1 MLLKLDIENL
11 LPILRILLQHLQLLT
26 VKDEQVDHHFTCF
39 SIPGGII
46 KRCFSLLIVIFCR
59 AVLGDDVD
67 KEQDLQQDSVSPGLV
82 EGNGTELKPKNATY
96 VPNIPG
102 RSQAVGWLDNESSF
116 CRSKASTEAPEND
129 SDIVLNGKVDFLNV
143 SKKTKEER
151 NQHLNTYLSEQQV
164 LSPTCATDDF
174 NTWAYC
180 AKANFYGVNGINK
193 TFFGGEKPPNQIF
206 KDMAEFDKYG
216 FMQDM
221 VLLLVDGCVSCKNS
235 AGKQSELNLS
245 VAQLYKPRRQAGVCP
260 GYLNYYTHTDVQLD
274 KGKASFVYGVVLKE
288 RLCPMVGIADVL
300 PNKTNLVIE
309 PLDYKYEISLVVTHN
324 CTGKE
329 KNVSL
334 KIPTIDVFTTDQTMH
349 DRVMQIRGLK
359 LDLDTLEDGVLD
371 LSNTDNMDLNGHFIL
386 GTIASEEN
394 GPTMPPPSPNDDG
407 TVMPPMNNGT

>member
-1 MLLKLDIENL
+1 MNKWTINSL
-11 LPILRILLQHLQLLT
+11 
-26 VKDEQVDHHFTCF
+26 V
-39 SIPGGII
+39 
-46 KRCFSLLIVIFCR
+46 LLIVIFCG
-59 AVLGDDVD
+59 AVHGDDVGKD
-67 KEQDLQQDSVSPGLV
+67 QDLQQNSVSPGLV
-82 EGNGTELKPKNATY
+82 EGNGTESKPKNATY

-102 RSQAVGWLDNESSF
+102 RSKAVGWLDNESSF
-116 CRSKASTEAPEND
+116 CRSKASTEAPENA

-164 LSPTCATDDF
+164 LSPTCATADF

-206 KDMAEFDKYG
+206 KDMVEFDKYG

-221 VLLLVDGCVSCKNS
+221 VLLLVDGCVSCEYS
-235 AGKQSELNLS
+235 AGMQSALNLS

-260 GYLNYYTHTDVQLD
+260 GYLNYYTHTAVKLD

-300 PNKTNLVIE
+300 PNNTNLVIE

-324 CTGKE
+324 CTGEE

-386 GTIASEEN
+386 ATISGEEN
-394 GPTMPPPSPNDDG
+394 GPTMPPP
-407 TVMPPMNNGT
+407 

>member
-1 MLLKLDIENL
+1 MNKWATTSL
-11 LPILRILLQHLQLLT
+11 
-26 VKDEQVDHHFTCF
+26 V
-39 SIPGGII
+39 
-46 KRCFSLLIVIFCR
+46 LLIVIFCG
-59 AVLGDDVD
+59 AVHGDDVGKD
-67 KEQDLQQDSVSPGLV
+67 QDLQQ
-82 EGNGTELKPKNATY
+82 AF
-96 VPNIPG
+96 
-102 RSQAVGWLDNESSF
+102 W
-116 CRSKASTEAPEND
+116 
-129 SDIVLNGKVDFLNV
+129 FLF
-143 SKKTKEER
+143 
-151 NQHLNTYLSEQQV
+151 
-164 LSPTCATDDF
+164 SPTCATDDF

-206 KDMAEFDKYG
+206 KDMVEFDKYG

-221 VLLLVDGCVSCKNS
+221 VLLLVDGCISCKNS
-235 AGKQSELNLS
+235 AGMQSALNLS

-260 GYLNYYTHTDVQLD
+260 GYLDYYTHTAVQLD

-324 CTGKE
+324 CTGDE

-386 GTIASEEN
+386 AKIASEEN
-394 GPTMPPPSPNDDG
+394 GPTMPPP
-407 TVMPPMNNGT
+407 